1 MNEIMSGVATMS
13 SVEMVALIN
22 ATRQDGEAEL
32 RHDNFMAKVP
42 KVLGE
47 NEAPKFLGT
56 QKYGNNIERKIYN
69 LPRREA
75 MLMAMSYSY
84 KLQAAVYDRWQELEK
99 PKSALEII
107 QAQTAILIEQER
119 KLAEHDDRLKRIEAK
134 QQAFEEGVSYFT
146 VLGYA
151 AYKGINV
158 DLSTAQQI
166 GQSATKISKD
176 KGLLVDKVRDP
187 RFGMF
192 NSYHESVL
200 DECIAGLL

>member
-1 MNEIMSGVATMS
+1 MNEIMSNVATMS
-13 SVEMVALIN
+13 SREI
-22 ATRQDGEAEL
+22 
-32 RHDNFMAKVP
+32 AKLTGKDHGHVMRD
-42 KVLGE
+42 
-47 NEAPKFLGT
+47 
-56 QKYGNNIERKIYN
+56 IR
-69 LPRREA
+69 
-75 MLMAMSYSY
+75 
-84 KLQAAVYDRWQELEK
+84 KLQDQVGDMFAGSIQSWIHPQNGQSYDEYLLDKDTCLTLLLGYDAVARMKVVKRWQELEVQQK
-99 PKSALEII
+99 PQTALEII

-151 AYKGINV
+151 SYKGINV

-176 KGLLVDKVRDP
+176 KGFLIDKVRDP
-187 RFGMF
+187 RFGMV

>member
-1 MNEIMSGVATMS
+1 MNLVNFDSNDQVMTLKEITDLLEVRHNDAMATVSKMIENQEFGHATMVS
-13 SVEMVALIN
+13 YRTSKGNQYETYQLNKRQSIAVA
-22 ATRQDGEAEL
+22 
-32 RHDNFMAKVP
+32 AK
-42 KVLGE
+42 L
-47 NEAPKFLGT
+47 NTSL
-56 QKYGNNIERKIYN
+56 
-69 LPRREA
+69 
-75 MLMAMSYSY
+75 LMRII
-84 KLQAAVYDRWQELEK
+84 DRWQELEAKQK
-99 PKSALEII
+99 PQTALEII

-134 QQAFEEGVSYFT
+134 QAAFEEGVSYFT

-166 GQSATKISKD
+166 GRQAAQLSKE
-176 KGLLVDKVRDP
+176 KGFLVDKVRDP
-187 RFGMF
+187 RFGMV